1 MSDRQIEI
9 TFASTD
15 EDAIELHRFL
25 CVIAQPVLMAPID
38 AQDSMTELLRV
49 IKDGAAITA
58 RINGELVGALGIVA
72 VPWWYSTK
80 HSFMTDRFFFT
91 YPALYH
97 LGVGARL
104 EAEAK
109 IIADQAGMY
118 LIINGHLRRRSN
130 GVAFTRPKVH
140 RPQVN

>member
-25 CVIAQPVLMAPID
+25 CIIAQPVLMVPID
-38 AQDSMTELLRV
+38 AQDSMAEILRV
-49 IKDGAAITA
+49 MKEGAAITA
-58 RINGELVGALGIVA
+58 RINGELVGSLGIIA
-72 VPWWYSTK
+72 VPWWFNTK
-80 HSFMTDRFFFT
+80 QSFMTDRWYFT
-91 YPALYH
+91 YPTLYH
-97 LGVGARL
+97 LGIGARL

-109 IIADQAGMY
+109 LIADQAGMY
-118 LIINGHLRRRSN
+118 LIINGHMRRRSN

-140 RPQVN
+140 RPKVN